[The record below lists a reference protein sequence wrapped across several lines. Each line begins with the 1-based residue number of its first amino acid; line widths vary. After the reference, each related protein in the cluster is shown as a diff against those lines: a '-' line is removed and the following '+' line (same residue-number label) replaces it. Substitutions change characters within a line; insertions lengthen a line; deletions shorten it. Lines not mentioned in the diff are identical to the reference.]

1 MKSLL
6 LDIGNTRLKWALAAG
21 GTLGAS
27 GAVEHTGKLGA
38 AVPEIPAEAVDSIW
52 ISNVTGEQA
61 GRQLADALHA
71 RYGVVPRF
79 AVVESGR
86 AGLQVAYAQPQ
97 RLGVDRWLGMLAQW
111 SRTRRAFCIAGAG
124 TALTFDAVDA
134 AGLHLGGVIA
144 PGLVAMQQAVH
155 ATTRFSAAP
164 PDQQFEPGLGR
175 DTEACIRQGALHSAA
190 GLFERLAAR
199 YGGQAR
205 LLAGGDAPC
214 LLPHLSGQWDLRT
227 NLVLE
232 GLLVLAQAGEAKT

>member
-6 LDIGNTRLKWALAAG
+6 LDVGNTRLKWALAVDGALGQG
-21 GTLGAS
+21 GA
-27 GAVEHTGKLGA
+27 AEHTGDPAA
-38 AVPEIPAEAVDSIW
+38 AVPGIGADTVDSIW
-52 ISNVTGEQA
+52 ISNVTGAQA
-61 GRQLADALHA
+61 GAQLAGALQA
-71 RYGVVPRF
+71 RYGAVPRLA
-79 AVVESGR
+79 AVDSGR

-111 SRTRRAFCIAGAG
+111 SRTRQAFCIAGAG

-134 AGLHLGGVIA
+134 TGRHLGGIIA

-155 ATTRFSAAP
+155 ASTRFSAAP

-175 DTEACIRQGALHSAA
+175 DTEACIRQGALHAAA

-199 YGGQAR
+199 YGGQAC
-205 LLAGGDAPC
+205 LLAGGDAPR
-214 LLPHLSGQWDLRT
+214 LLPHLSGGWDLRA

-232 GLLVLAQAGEAKT
+232 GLLVLAQAGA